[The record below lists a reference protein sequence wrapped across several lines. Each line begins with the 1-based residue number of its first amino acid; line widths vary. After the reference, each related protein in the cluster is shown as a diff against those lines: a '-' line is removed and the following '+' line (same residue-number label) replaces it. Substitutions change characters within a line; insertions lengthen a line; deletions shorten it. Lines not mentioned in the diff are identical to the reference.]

1 MAFKVIVFEA
11 DHPRPGFLYP
21 RAAPVAGVA
30 AGRVVEKFL
39 LNVAVIKIFYA
50 QFLVVKDALGPLV
63 HLHPSL

>member
-39 LNVAVIKIFYA
+39 IIIAVFEIFHA
-50 QFLVVKDALGPLV
+50 KFLVVEDTLGPLV
-63 HLHPSL
+63 HLQP